1 MRRRD
6 FSNHLDKSTIPG
18 MTGGKTGD
26 GFASWYLISQKMKTE
41 TRPPALQ
48 EQIERQEKKINPS
61 DKVRG
66 VSGCG
71 GGT

>member
-26 GFASWYLISQKMKTE
+26 GSKPL
-41 TRPPALQ
+41 
-48 EQIERQEKKINPS
+48 KKS
-61 DKVRG
+61 SFGKGKR
-66 VSGCG
+66 
-71 GGT
+71 